1 MSLQEQILKVLSDE
15 THMGTPKD
23 IYKQIIK
30 DKDYFFTVMNPET
43 SIKNLCL
50 RMYKKELIECQVIN
64 NVLHYY
70 IPQPPEREE
79 ILDEEEKEEETQK
92 IVEHIVQYE
101 EERNKKAT
109 ATAAQH
115 YKKDQCR
122 SSVIIFML
130 ILVAFGFNYYN

>member
-1 MSLQEQILKVLSDE
+1 MSLQDQILKVLSDK

-64 NVLHYY
+64 NVIHYY

-79 ILDEEEKEEETQK
+79 ILDEDDKEEEKQK

-101 EERNKKAT
+101 EERNNIAT
-109 ATAAQH
+109 AHH
-115 YKKDQCR
+115 YKRDR
-122 SSVIIFML
+122 FRNSVIIFML

>member
-1 MSLQEQILKVLSDE
+1 MSLQDQILKVLSDK

-64 NVLHYY
+64 NVIHYY

-79 ILDEEEKEEETQK
+79 ILDEDDKEEEKQK

-101 EERNKKAT
+101 EERNNIAT
-109 ATAAQH
+109 AHH
-115 YKKDQCR
+115 YKKDR
-122 SSVIIFML
+122 FRNSVIIFML

>member
-1 MSLQEQILKVLSDE
+1 MSLQDQILKVLSDK

-79 ILDEEEKEEETQK
+79 ILEEDDKEEEKQK
-92 IVEHIVQYE
+92 IVEHIVYYE
-101 EERNKKAT
+101 EERNKIASEH
-109 ATAAQH
+109 H
-115 YKKDQCR
+115 YKKDQFR
-122 SSVIIFML
+122 NSVIIGVL